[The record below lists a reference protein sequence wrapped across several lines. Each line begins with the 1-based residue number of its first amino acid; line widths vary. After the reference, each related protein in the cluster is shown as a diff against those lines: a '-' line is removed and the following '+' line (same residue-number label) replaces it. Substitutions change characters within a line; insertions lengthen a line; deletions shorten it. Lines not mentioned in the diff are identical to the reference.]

1 MTKDKLVALLTA
13 VSARLAALQG
23 GIVAAGALVPFLP
36 VAWQAKAAAYLALAA
51 GWVAAVVALVSRVT
65 PVPGTLR
72 GLTVAGSVT
81 RAGWHDPEG
90 GQWSYTAPGVTTTS
104 SPNTTL
110 RNTAGGW

>member
-65 PVPGTLR
+65 PVPATLR
-72 GLTVAGSVT
+72 GLTVAGSVN
-81 RAGWHDPEG
+81 RVGWEDVEG
-90 GQWSYTAPGVTTTS
+90 GRWSYTAPGVTTTTGS
-104 SPNTTL
+104 DTAL
-110 RNTAGGW
+110 RNTGGGW